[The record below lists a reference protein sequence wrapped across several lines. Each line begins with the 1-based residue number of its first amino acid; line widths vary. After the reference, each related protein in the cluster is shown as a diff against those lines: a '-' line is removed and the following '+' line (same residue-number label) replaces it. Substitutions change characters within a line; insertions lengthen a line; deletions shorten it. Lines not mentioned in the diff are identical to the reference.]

1 MKNAKRSKNS
11 SINSNLNT
19 SGSIFIDM
27 DAKRREVE
35 QLLSDKRK
43 IEIQIDKLQH
53 DCKHEKQVIKQV
65 ADDNGSSKIRRVCE
79 SCGQVVGYPSP
90 KETQNFLQK

>member
-1 MKNAKRSKNS
+1 MKNAKKSKNL
-11 SINSNLNT
+11 SINSNLNE

-35 QLLSDKRK
+35 QLLSDKRE
-43 IEIQIDKLQH
+43 IEQQIDKLQH

-65 ADDNGSSKIRRVCE
+65 ADERSSFTVRYVCE
-79 SCGQVVGYPSP
+79 SCGKVLGWPGE
-90 KETQNFLQK
+90 KELKQFFK

>member
-1 MKNAKRSKNS
+1 MKNVKRSKNS
-11 SINSNLNT
+11 SINSELNV

-27 DAKRREVE
+27 DAKRRKVE

-43 IEIQIDKLQH
+43 IEIQIDKLQR

-65 ADDNGSSKIRRVCE
+65 ADERSSFTVRYVCE
-79 SCGQVVGYPSP
+79 SCSKVLGWPGE
-90 KETQNFLQK
+90 KELKKFFK

>member
-11 SINSNLNT
+11 SINSNLNV

-35 QLLSDKRK
+35 QLLSDKRE
-43 IEIQIDKLQH
+43 IEQQIDRLQR

-65 ADDNGSSKIRRVCE
+65 ADERSSFTVRYVCE
-79 SCGQVVGYPSP
+79 SCGKVLGWPGE
-90 KETQNFLQK
+90 KEIKKFFE

>member
-1 MKNAKRSKNS
+1 MKNVKRSKNS
-11 SINSNLNT
+11 SINSGLDAT
-19 SGSIFIDM
+19 GSIFIDM

-65 ADDNGSSKIRRVCE
+65 ADERSSFTVRYVCE
-79 SCGQVVGYPSP
+79 SCSKVLGWPGE
-90 KETQNFLQK
+90 KELKQFFK

>member
-11 SINSNLNT
+11 SINSNLNV
-19 SGSIFIDM
+19 SASIFIDM

-35 QLLSDKRK
+35 QLLSDKRN
-43 IEIQIDKLQH
+43 IEIQIDQLQR

-65 ADDNGSSKIRRVCE
+65 ADDRSSFTVRYVCE
-79 SCGQVVGYPSP
+79 SCSKVLGWPSE
-90 KETQNFLQK
+90 KELKQFFK

>member
-11 SINSNLNT
+11 SINSNLNV

-43 IEIQIDKLQH
+43 IEIQIDQLQR

-65 ADDNGSSKIRRVCE
+65 ADDRSSFTVRYVCE
-79 SCGQVVGYPSP
+79 SCGKVLGWPGE
-90 KETQNFLQK
+90 KELKQFFK